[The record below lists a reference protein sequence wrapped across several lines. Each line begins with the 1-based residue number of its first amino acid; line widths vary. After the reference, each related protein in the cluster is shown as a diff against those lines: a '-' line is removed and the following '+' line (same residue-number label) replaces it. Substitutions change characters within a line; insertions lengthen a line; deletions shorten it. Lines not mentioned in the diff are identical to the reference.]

1 MQMKALR
8 KKCGYTQKEAADK
21 FGISLRTYISYE
33 NDESKSTSMKYRYM
47 INELENLSHMDEEH
61 GVLSV
66 DEIRK
71 ICDDVFKNYDVKYCY
86 LFGSYAKGNATQSSD
101 VDLLISTNVTGLKY
115 YEMVES
121 LRDNLHKKIDLL
133 DLKQLSNNNE
143 LLDEVLSDGVK
154 IYG

>member
-86 LFGSYAKGNATQSSD
+86 LFGSYAKGKATQSSD
-101 VDLLISTNVTGLKY
+101 VDLLIS
-115 YEMVES
+115 
-121 LRDNLHKKIDLL
+121 
-133 DLKQLSNNNE
+133 
-143 LLDEVLSDGVK
+143 
-154 IYG
+154 